1 MHVDVST
8 VIAQMAAQLEQ
19 LGTWLTKAT
28 DFATTK
34 KFDPNTLLTARL
46 APDQFPL
53 LRQIGAAC
61 DSVKLAVTRLTGI
74 AGPVFADDQT
84 TLAEC
89 QARIAA
95 VVAFVRSVGPDAY
108 ASGPTA
114 KVVFPWMPGK
124 YLTGP
129 DYVVQFLIPNFQFH
143 LTHAYALLRHNG
155 VDLGKADFLGALTF
169 HEL

>member
-1 MHVDVST
+1 
-8 VIAQMAAQLEQ
+8 
-19 LGTWLTKAT
+19 
-28 DFATTK
+28 
-34 KFDPNTLLTARL
+34 
-46 APDQFPL
+46 
-53 LRQIGAAC
+53 
-61 DSVKLAVTRLTGI
+61 VKLAVTRLTGI

-129 DYVVQFLIPNFQFH
+129 
-143 LTHAYALLRHNG
+143 T
-155 VDLGKADFLGALTF
+155 TSCSS
-169 HEL
+169 